1 MMYFNANRMDAAYES
16 RIVRWLEVN
25 GCRHWIS
32 RDHPV
37 IIRGSIAE
45 YTALCRKDDKS
56 LDRHL
61 RGDDLVPLGIK
72 RLRIRIPLRKV
83 A

>member
-1 MMYFNANRMDAAYES
+1 MYLNPAHMSPQFEA
-16 RIVRWLEVN
+16 RIVRWLESN

-32 RDHPV
+32 REHP
-37 IIRGSIAE
+37 IIVRGAYAE

-61 RGDDLVPLGIK
+61 RGDGLILAGRKKI
-72 RLRIRIPLRKV
+72 RLRIPLRKV